1 MPTDEEI
8 AKKREQLQRELEQ
21 ENEPNLM
28 KDKRLEKARQIEA
41 ERRNILLP
49 LFKDEVGRD
58 MTEEEFLRYCKD
70 FNEFPRNRKE
80 ELVYEKGF
88 NFWAWI
94 KENIKKNG

>member
-1 MPTDEEI
+1 MLTDEEI
-8 AKKREQLQRELEQ
+8 AKKREQLQRELEK

-41 ERRNILLP
+41 ERRNILMP

-70 FNEFPRNRKE
+70 FNEFPKNRKE
-80 ELVYEKGF
+80 AELYEKGF
-88 NFWAWI
+88 NLYAWI
-94 KENIKKNG
+94 KVNIKNG